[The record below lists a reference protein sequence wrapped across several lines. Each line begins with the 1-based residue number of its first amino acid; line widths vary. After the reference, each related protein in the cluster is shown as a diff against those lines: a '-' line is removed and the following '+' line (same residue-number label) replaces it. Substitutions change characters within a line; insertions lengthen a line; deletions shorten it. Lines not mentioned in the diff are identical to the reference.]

1 MEMKTIGQDNMLR
14 KSTFYFLFVALAMLC
29 SCNNEELTMDTVTN
43 EESIQHNSCRAI
55 MNIQSERYSD
65 DGITRAT
72 TETWNNG
79 STINVTLQ
87 GNGTKCEGKVVYT
100 QKEDSW
106 TLYYDGILPN
116 GDYSGTA
123 YYIKGVSQTSNN
135 ILSFNAETPVFLD
148 TDITCQRKS
157 EGVWISVVLRPQTGR
172 IRFIGD
178 ANKNIKVSGV
188 WSYSAFDITNKSLS
202 ESHSPIVVQIGAD
215 GYTPYCYCSFP
226 QASRTLSVAYDNYLF
241 TTVCEHPILDAAQA
255 GYMQLP
261 TEEHHNGWE
270 MSIISLPSISEV
282 SISGIDTNSAT
293 FFSSI
298 IDNGNATVSECGF
311 CYSTTANPTIDDVR
325 ISYGSPT
332 GNGFAKSISG
342 LKENTTYHV
351 RAYAINELGIAYSQ
365 DRQFTTVA
373 ITLPTLSTVTVNGK
387 EGVGDADFSAVITS
401 DGNGSIGEC
410 GFVYST
416 HEMPTI
422 TDIKVLSSTKPNLST
437 TVNDL
442 TVGIKYY
449 VRAFATNE
457 KGTAY
462 GQQASFIA
470 GGGKPGDDD
479 INRPIL

>member
-1 MEMKTIGQDNMLR
+1 MKTTGQDNMLR
-14 KSTFYFLFVALAMLC
+14 RITPFFLFLVLISFLSC
-29 SCNNEELTMDTVTN
+29 SNEELTTEIVFDREDPQIHCCN
-43 EESIQHNSCRAI
+43 AI
-55 MNIQSERYSD
+55 MNVMSERYSD
-65 DGITRAT
+65 EGTTRAAVEVWNDGT
-72 TETWNNG
+72 T
-79 STINVTLQ
+79 IYVTLQ
-87 GNGTKCEGKVVYT
+87 GNGTKCEGKVVYA
-100 QKEDSW
+100 QKDGSW

-116 GDYSGTA
+116 GEYSGTA
-123 YYIKGVSQTSNN
+123 YYIQGVSQANSSV
-135 ILSFNAETPVFLD
+135 LSFSAENPVYID
-148 TDITCQRKS
+148 TGITCQRKT
-157 EGVWISVVLRPQTGR
+157 EGVWISVMLRPQTGR
-172 IRFIGD
+172 IRFTG
-178 ANKNIKVSGV
+178 AAGKNIKVSGV

-202 ESHSPIVVQIGAD
+202 ESHSPIAVQIGAD
-215 GYTPYCYCSFP
+215 GYTPYCYCSLP

-282 SISGIDTNSAT
+282 SISGIGTNSAT

-387 EGVGDADFSAVITS
+387 EGVGSVDFSAAITS
-401 DGNGSIGEC
+401 DGNGSIEEC